1 MSSVG
6 ETYPEGAPRGRTR
19 TRLYRDGKLEREDF
33 PLAEVSDLISEDG
46 AVVWADILAPRPED
60 VAQVAEE
67 LGLHPLAV
75 EDALAERQRPKLDRY
90 RTHLFLTVY
99 AVRLNP
105 DSCQLSVVEIAAF
118 ITPRALITIRESEGL
133 DLAELTRRWDD
144 TPDLARFGVGFL
156 VHGLLDLVVDGHFDA
171 AQRLDDAV
179 EELEDALFA
188 DDSGGGQQVQRRG
201 YELRK
206 SLVLARRVVL
216 PTREVVNSLMRRD
229 LGVVDEHLQPYYTD
243 VYDHVLRATDW
254 LDGLRDLITTILET
268 RLTIQGNRLNE
279 IMKKLTAYAALV
291 AVPTAVTGFFG
302 QNVPFPGFQQRSGWI
317 ASIVVIVSVALLLFV
332 LFRRKDY
339 L

>member
-1 MSSVG
+1 MSSAG
-6 ETYPEGAPRGRTR
+6 EMRPEGSPRGRTS
-19 TRLYRDGKLEREDF
+19 TRLYLGGKLEREGF
-33 PLAEVSDLISEDG
+33 PLAEVSDLITEDR
-46 AVVWADILAPRPED
+46 AVVWADILAPRPKD
-60 VAQVAEE
+60 LAQVAEE

-99 AVRLNP
+99 AVRLEPN
-105 DSCQLSVVEIAAF
+105 SCELSVIEIAAF
-118 ITPRALITIRESEGL
+118 VTPRALITIRESEGL

-317 ASIVVIVSVALLLFV
+317 ASIVVIVSVALLLFI